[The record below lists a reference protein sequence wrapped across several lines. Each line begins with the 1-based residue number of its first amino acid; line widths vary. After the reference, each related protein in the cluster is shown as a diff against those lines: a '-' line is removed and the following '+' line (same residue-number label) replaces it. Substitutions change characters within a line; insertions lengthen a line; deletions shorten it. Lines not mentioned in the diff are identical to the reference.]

1 MAISEKIANLVV
13 IHCTHI
19 LDIVFDTH
27 CRVQTQTTVFIL
39 KLTPRCYLK
48 FSIDLNILDLG
59 KKPKY
64 YMEKTHAHMKIAC
77 KLIK

>member
-59 KKPKY
+59 KKPIILHG
-64 YMEKTHAHMKIAC
+64 ENPCTHEDSMQIN
-77 KLIK
+77 